1 MLKVATGP
9 VALGGFTLARDMGA
23 EDVELLVHRGAIFW
37 RKSFLHALDLL
48 KITNGLI
55 FQICRCFNIVTS
67 IIFYLILIL
76 ILTSIFLSSIGTS
89 ILDLRLSTENM
100 F

>member
-37 RKSFLHALDLL
+37 RKSFLHALDLW
-48 KITNGLI
+48 KIANGLI
-55 FQICRCFNIVTS
+55 FQIW
-67 IIFYLILIL
+67 
-76 ILTSIFLSSIGTS
+76 
-89 ILDLRLSTENM
+89 LRLNIIKL
-100 F
+100 

>member
-55 FQICRCFNIVTS
+55 FQI
-67 IIFYLILIL
+67 
-76 ILTSIFLSSIGTS
+76 
-89 ILDLRLSTENM
+89 
-100 F
+100 